1 MRFIWILL
9 AFTLT
14 FFICQDVAGAQTDEE
29 RDGLYDAMGYA
40 MVGGSIGDLLSTQ
53 YALSN
58 GARELN
64 PLQQNT
70 GVRVASAV
78 AFPVVAIYLSDELR
92 KDGHPKLALWFRIAL
107 VALKGYAIAHNLRTV
122 R

>member
-1 MRFIWILL
+1 MRFLWILL
-9 AFTLT
+9 AFTIT
-14 FFICQDVAGAQTDEE
+14 FLNCQDVAGAQSDEG
-29 RDGLYDAMGYA
+29 RDGLYDAMGFA
-40 MVGGSIGDLLSTQ
+40 IVGGSVGDLLSTQ
-53 YALSN
+53 YAISN

-92 KDGHPKLALWFRIAL
+92 KDGHPKIALWFRIAL

>member
-1 MRFIWILL
+1 
-9 AFTLT
+9 
-14 FFICQDVAGAQTDEE
+14 
-29 RDGLYDAMGYA
+29 MGYA
-40 MVGGSIGDLLSTQ
+40 IAAGSAGDLLSTQ
-53 YALSN
+53 YALAN

-64 PLQQNT
+64 PLQQNI
-70 GVRVASAV
+70 GVRVGSAV